1 MSDTSKVSLP
11 STERVRFERLAST
24 VVTVIPREWV
34 IDEEYLRIDDR
45 VYLKQKAKILL
56 THLKNVAQS
65 ELGVLEQLEG
75 LIEQRL

>member
-1 MSDTSKVSLP
+1 MSDISKVSLP
-11 STERVRFERLAST
+11 KTERVRFERLERA

-56 THLKNVAQS
+56 THLKNVTQS
-65 ELGVLEQLEG
+65 ELGVLEELEG
-75 LIEQRL
+75 LIEERL